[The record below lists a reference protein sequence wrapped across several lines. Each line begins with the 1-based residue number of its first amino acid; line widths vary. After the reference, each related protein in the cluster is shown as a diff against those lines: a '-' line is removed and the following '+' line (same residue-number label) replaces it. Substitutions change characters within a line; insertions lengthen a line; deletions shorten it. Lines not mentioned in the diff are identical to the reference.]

1 MIRQQDKTSSE
12 NKTVHSMNVKEN
24 MLNVL
29 RDKDQMGWSVR
40 EDIAED
46 GGGKRSKEVR

>member
-1 MIRQQDKTSSE
+1 MIRQQYKTSSE
-12 NKTVHSMNVKEN
+12 KKIAHSMNSKEN
-24 MLNVL
+24 MLSIL

-46 GGGKRSKEVR
+46 GGGKR

>member
-1 MIRQQDKTSSE
+1 MIRQQYKTSSE
-12 NKTVHSMNVKEN
+12 NKIVHSMNGKEN

-29 RDKDQMGWSVR
+29 RDKDQMAWNVM

-46 GGGKRSKEVR
+46 GGGKR